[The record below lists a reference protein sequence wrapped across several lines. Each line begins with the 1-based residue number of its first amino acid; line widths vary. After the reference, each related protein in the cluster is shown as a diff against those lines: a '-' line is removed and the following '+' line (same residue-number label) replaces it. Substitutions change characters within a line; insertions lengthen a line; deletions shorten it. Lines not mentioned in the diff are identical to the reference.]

1 MIAAAMTTKQDLLL
15 EIGTEELPPKS
26 LSRLASAMAD
36 AIHRGLQEKDLE
48 HGDYAWYATPRR
60 LAVIV
65 RGLASAQ
72 ADKEVTRPGP
82 AIAAAYD
89 QDGNP
94 TRAAQG
100 FARSCGVEVAELT
113 RLDTDKGSW
122 LAYRSLVQGSGVDE
136 LLPGIVEQAL
146 AGLPIARRMR
156 WGANEVEFV
165 RPVHWVVLLFGTDII
180 PATVL
185 GIKTG
190 RETRGHRFH
199 HPQAIS
205 LSDAGEYVTR
215 LQDEGRV
222 IADFEDRKQRIK
234 QAATGIAQECGGRV
248 LIDEELLDEVTAL
261 VEWPVALTGSFD
273 AEFLQLP
280 QEALIASMQSHQ
292 KYFPV
297 MNPDTGELTA
307 NFITIANIESA
318 DPDAVRQGNERVIR
332 PRLSD
337 AAFFWERDRTRL
349 RISPKTGAGEASA
362 DVTPS
367 VQLGEKLDLEQL
379 GKTLDKV
386 IFQQQLGTL
395 ADKTDRVVSLSR
407 YIAEQLDYAPD
418 LVERAARLAK
428 CDLLSDMVGEFPEL
442 QGTMGSYYAESNEH
456 PEVAQA
462 LQEQYMPRHA
472 GAGLPQTNTGKALAL
487 ADKLDTLTGIFAI
500 GKGPT
505 GAKDPFGLRRAGLG
519 CLRILIE
526 CALPLDLEACL
537 AHAAGTFP
545 NSVNAAA
552 VTNEVF
558 EFMLDRLRSYYLDK
572 GVAPDVFDAV
582 AERRPTQPHDFHLR
596 VLAVGEFQRLPEA
609 DDLVSADKRIRNILK
624 QAQFSGQASSDKAL
638 LVEKTEQALHE
649 KMLVFQAQ
657 LQGVTHDTRLTT
669 LAGLW
674 DDVDAF
680 FDEVMVMCEDATL
693 RENRLALLSELR
705 QLFLTTA
712 DISRLQSNLRGSAST
727 GLPTVSVNVSESLK
741 NEAGHPRHG
750 RRD

>member
-1 MIAAAMTTKQDLLL
+1 MTSKKDLLL

-26 LSRLASAMAD
+26 LERLASALAD
-36 AIHRGLQEKDLE
+36 AMHKGLTEKDLE
-48 HGDYAWYATPRR
+48 HGDHTWYATPRR

-65 RGLASAQ
+65 RDLAPAQ
-72 ADKEVTRPGP
+72 ADKEVTRRGP

-94 TRAAQG
+94 TPAAQG

-113 RLDTDKGSW
+113 RLETDKGSW
-122 LAYRSLVQGSGVDE
+122 LAYRSLVQGSSVDE

-165 RPVHWVVLLFGTDII
+165 RPVHWVVLLFGADII

-185 GIKTG
+185 GVKAG

-205 LSDAGEYVTR
+205 LSDAGQYVTR
-215 LQDEGRV
+215 LQDEGHV
-222 IADFEDRKQRIK
+222 ITDFEERKQRVK
-234 QAATGIAQECGGRV
+234 QAAIDIAQECGGRA
-248 LIDEELLDEVTAL
+248 LIDEDLLDEVTAL

-307 NFITIANIESA
+307 VFVTIANIESA
-318 DPDAVRQGNERVIR
+318 DSGEIQRGNERVIR

-349 RISPKTGAGEASA
+349 RVSVKTGAGKASA
-362 DVTPS
+362 DVAPS
-367 VQLGEKLDLEQL
+367 LQPGEQLDLEQL
-379 GKTLDKV
+379 GKALDKV
-386 IFQQQLGTL
+386 IFQQELGTL
-395 ADKTDRVVSLSR
+395 ADKTDRIVSLSR
-407 YIAEQLDYAPD
+407 YIAEQLDYAPER
-418 LVERAARLAK
+418 VERAARLAK

-442 QGTMGSYYAESNEH
+442 QGTMGRYYALESNEH

-462 LQEQYMPRHA
+462 LQEQYMPRQA
-472 GAGLPQTNTGKALAL
+472 GADLPQTNTGKALAL

-537 AHAAGTFP
+537 AHAASTFP

-572 GVAPDVFDAV
+572 RVASDVFDAV

-657 LQGVTHDTRLTT
+657 LQGATHDTRLTA
-669 LAGLW
+669 LAGLR

-712 DISRLQSNLRGSAST
+712 DISRLQSNLRSSAST
-727 GLPTVSVNVSESLK
+727 GLPTVSVNVSESL
-741 NEAGHPRHG
+741 
-750 RRD
+750 

>member
-26 LSRLASAMAD
+26 LSRLASALAD
-36 AIHRGLQEKDLE
+36 AIHRGLQEQDLE

-65 RGLASAQ
+65 RNLAPAQ
-72 ADKEVTRPGP
+72 ADKEVTRRGP
-82 AIAAAYD
+82 AIAAAYE

-113 RLDTDKGSW
+113 RLETDKGSW

-146 AGLPIARRMR
+146 AGLPIAKRMR
-156 WGANEVEFV
+156 WSDNEVEFV
-165 RPVHWVVLLFGTDII
+165 RPVHWVVLLFGADII
-180 PATVL
+180 PTTTL
-185 GIKTG
+185 GVKTG

-205 LSDAGEYVTR
+205 LREAGEYVTR

-222 IADFEDRKQRIK
+222 IADFEARKQRVK
-234 QAATGIAQECGGRV
+234 QAAIDIAQECGGRA
-248 LIDEELLDEVTAL
+248 LIDEDLLDEVTAL

-297 MNPDTGELTA
+297 LHADTGKLSA
-307 NFITIANIESA
+307 NFITIANIDSA

-349 RISPKTGAGEASA
+349 RVSATTDEATANANVSQPINLRVSAKTGAGKGSA
-362 DVTPS
+362 DVAPS
-367 VQLGEKLDLEQL
+367 LQPGEQLDLEQL
-379 GKTLDKV
+379 GKALDKV

-395 ADKTDRVVSLSR
+395 ADKTDRIVSLSR
-407 YIAEQLDYAPD
+407 YIAEQLDYAPER
-418 LVERAARLAK
+418 VERAARLAK

-442 QGTMGSYYAESNEH
+442 QGTMGRYYALESNEH

-462 LQEQYMPRHA
+462 LQEQYMPRQA
-472 GAGLPQTNTGKALAL
+472 GAGLPQTDTGKALAL

-519 CLRILIE
+519 CLRIMIE
-526 CALPLDLEACL
+526 CTLPLDLEACL
-537 AHAAGTFP
+537 AHAAGTFAD
-545 NSVNAAA
+545 SVNAAA
-552 VTNEVF
+552 VTGEVF
-558 EFMLDRLRSYYLDK
+558 DFMQDRLRRYYLDNEVTP
-572 GVAPDVFDAV
+572 GVFETV
-582 AERRPTQPHDFHLR
+582 AACRPTRPHDFHLR
-596 VLAVGEFQRLPEA
+596 VLAVGEFLRLPEA
-609 DDLVSADKRIRNILK
+609 NDLVSANKRIRNILK
-624 QAQFSGQASSDKAL
+624 QAQFGGQASPDKAL
-638 LVEKTEQALHE
+638 LLEKTERALRE
-649 KMLVFQAQ
+649 KMLGFKAQ
-657 LQGVTHDTRLTT
+657 QQEATDDYIARLTA
-669 LAGLW
+669 LAGLR

-680 FDEVMVMCEDATL
+680 FDEVMVMCEDMAL

-712 DISRLQSNLRGSAST
+712 DISRLQ
-727 GLPTVSVNVSESLK
+727 
-741 NEAGHPRHG
+741 
-750 RRD
+750 